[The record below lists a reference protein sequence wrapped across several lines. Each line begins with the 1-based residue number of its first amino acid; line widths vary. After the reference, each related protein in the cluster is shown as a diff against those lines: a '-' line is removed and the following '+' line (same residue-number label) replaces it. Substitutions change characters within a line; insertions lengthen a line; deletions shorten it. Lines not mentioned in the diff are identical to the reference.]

1 MVDIK
6 QGVIQYID
14 LVNYVTH
21 RKQCWGHT
29 CVMNWL
35 VMHNKMLNMIYYLY
49 NGISEPLW
57 TENELALKQQ

>member
-14 LVNYVTH
+14 LVNYVIH

-29 CVMNWL
+29 CVMNWF

-49 NGISEPLW
+49 NGKDFKEYIEIEVHINRL
-57 TENELALKQQ
+57 